1 MSPSISPE
9 AVPMDGAT
17 LSLTLPSEP
26 RMLTVAR
33 SFVEAVCQAHRLDR
47 TTTHALVIVT
57 GEAITNIV
65 RHAHQNRPG
74 TQMEIHL
81 QILADVVVMTFKDEG
96 EPFDLSTVPD
106 LPPGE
111 LRIGG
116 RGIYLM
122 RTLMD
127 ELTCQPCPAG
137 KNGNVLR
144 MVKKRECGET
154 RECG

>member
-1 MSPSISPE
+1 
-9 AVPMDGAT
+9 MDCPT
-17 LSLTLPSEP
+17 FSLTLPSEL
-26 RMLTVAR
+26 RMLSVAR
-33 SFVEAVCQAHRLDR
+33 GFVEAVCQAYRLDR
-47 TTTHALVIVT
+47 ATTHALVIVT

-74 TQMEIHL
+74 SQMEMHL
-81 QILADVVVMTFKDEG
+81 RILADRVEIVFQDQG
-96 EPFDLSTVPD
+96 EPFDLASVPQ

-127 ELTCQPCPAG
+127 ELTSQPSQA
-137 KNGNVLR
+137 GNVLR
-144 MVKKRECGET
+144 MVKRCPAGASMRDCG
-154 RECG
+154 

>member
-1 MSPSISPE
+1 
-9 AVPMDGAT
+9 MDGPT
-17 LSLTLPSEP
+17 VSLALPSEL
-26 RMLTVAR
+26 RMLSVAR
-33 SFVEAVCQAHRLDR
+33 CFVEAVCQAYRMDR

-74 TQMEIHL
+74 TQMEMHL
-81 QILADVVVMTFKDEG
+81 QISADVVVITFQDEG
-96 EPFDLSTVPD
+96 EPFDLASVPA

-127 ELTCQPCPAG
+127 ELTCQPRGPG
-137 KNGNVLR
+137 QPGNVLR
-144 MVKKRECGET
+144 MTKRREAMRECG
-154 RECG
+154 

>member
-1 MSPSISPE
+1 MEFP
-9 AVPMDGAT
+9 T
-17 LSLTLPSEP
+17 FSLTLPSEL
-26 RMLTVAR
+26 RMLSVAR
-33 SFVEAVCQAHRLDR
+33 GFVEAVCQAYKLDR

-65 RHAHQNRPG
+65 RHAHQNRSG
-74 TQMEIHL
+74 AQMEMHL
-81 QILADVVVMTFKDEG
+81 RILPDGVEIIFQDEG
-96 EPFDLSTVPD
+96 QPFDLASVPQ

-127 ELTCQPCPAG
+127 ELTSQPRAS
-137 KNGNVLR
+137 GNVLR
-144 MVKKRECGET
+144 MVKRCAAPASMRDCG
-154 RECG
+154 

>member
-1 MSPSISPE
+1 MSQSNSTGE
-9 AVPMDGAT
+9 VAMDGST
-17 LSLTLPSEP
+17 LSLTLPSES
-26 RMLTVAR
+26 RMLSVAR

-47 TTTHALVIVT
+47 SATHALVIVT

-74 TQMEIHL
+74 SQMELHL
-81 QILADVVVMTFKDEG
+81 QILPEVVVMTFRDQG
-96 EPFDLSTVPD
+96 DPFDLSAVPD

-116 RGIYLM
+116 RGVFLM

-127 ELTCQPCPAG
+127 ELTCQPLG
-137 KNGNVLR
+137 EGQSGNVLR
-144 MVKKRECGET
+144 MVKRRDTAEQRNVG
-154 RECG
+154 

>member
-1 MSPSISPE
+1 
-9 AVPMDGAT
+9 MDGAV

-26 RMLTVAR
+26 RMLSVAR

-81 QILADVVVMTFKDEG
+81 QILADVVVMTFRDQG
-96 EPFDLSTVPD
+96 EPFDLATVPD

-127 ELTCQPCPAG
+127 ELTCQPCAAG
-137 KNGNVLR
+137 QSGNVLR
-144 MVKKRECGET
+144 MVKKRECGVQ
-154 RECG
+154 RDVG